1 MSEVKQEG
9 DFSLKGKAKKP
20 KQLSNTEQA
29 TVKVSIK
36 EPLVDVPD
44 AITKVVIPKD
54 ELNQD
59 PNAVQ
64 TQKTDDSN
72 AVIEESKNSAD
83 SEGVAQEVRK
93 PEEEINSPIQL
104 IEGDDDDTSTNNQS
118 QETVEEHKQVAE
130 QRVLP
135 ENIEKLVA
143 FMEETGGT
151 IEDYTRLNADYS
163 NVDDKALLNNIIK
176 KQNLI

>member
-1 MSEVKQEG
+1 M
-9 DFSLKGKAKKP
+9 KGKAKKP

-72 AVIEESKNSAD
+72 DVIEESKNSAD
-83 SEGVAQEVRK
+83 SEGVAKEVRK

-104 IEGDDDDTSTNNQS
+104 IEGNDDDTPTNNQL
-118 QETVEEHKQVAE
+118 QKAAEEHKQVAE

-151 IEDYTRLNADYS
+151 IEEIGRAH
-163 NVDDKALLNNIIK
+163 V
-176 KQNLI
+176 

>member
-104 IEGDDDDTSTNNQS
+104 IEVDDDDTLQQMINCKKATRR
-118 QETVEEHKQVAE
+118 THKQVAE

-135 ENIEKLVA
+135 ENILK
-143 FMEETGGT
+143 
-151 IEDYTRLNADYS
+151 S
-163 NVDDKALLNNIIK
+163 LLLLWK
-176 KQNLI
+176 KQVGQ